1 MALGKALTR
10 REETRREGIALLEPM
25 ASGNKE
31 ADSGLRQALLWLG
44 PQAGDEQYYDTWMQR
59 HPRTAKF
66 RITFANGAAVRR
78 AARATP
84 ISTAAIPPPRSSSLK
99 RFYRPTPDADALA
112 GMGYIAQRSGDYRA
126 ASQYLSRAADLG
138 GDASA
143 TRRQQAADALFYGQL
158 AQAQQAYKQGNISR
172 RWRSPRRW
180 RSRAGAG
187 RLGEAVPRR
196 CAAAQQRFAPGGA
209 NAALTVK

>member
-1 MALGKALTR
+1 
-10 REETRREGIALLEPM
+10 
-25 ASGNKE
+25 
-31 ADSGLRQALLWLG
+31 
-44 PQAGDEQYYDTWMQR
+44 MQR
-59 HPRTAKF
+59 HPRDSEVQNYF
-66 RITFANGAAVRR
+66 RERRSGQARGRGYANLNSGN
-78 AARATP
+78 
-84 ISTAAIPPPRSSSLK
+84 TAAAKQQFEEVLQTNPR
-99 RFYRPTPDADALA
+99 DADVLA

-158 AQAQQAYKQGNISR
+158 AQAQQAYKQGNIS
-172 RWRSPRRW
+172 PGAGAL
-180 RSRAGAG
+180 RAVGAAERGAG

-196 CAAAQQRFAPGGA
+196 CAAAQQRFAPVWR

>member
-1 MALGKALTR
+1 MRWRAWA
-10 REETRREGIALLEPM
+10 ISP
-25 ASGNKE
+25 S
-31 ADSGLRQALLWLG
+31 
-44 PQAGDEQYYDTWMQR
+44 
-59 HPRTAKF
+59 
-66 RITFANGAAVRR
+66 AA
-78 AARATP
+78 AT
-84 ISTAAIPPPRSSSLK
+84 TE
-99 RFYRPTPDADALA
+99 
-112 GMGYIAQRSGDYRA
+112 A

-158 AQAQQAYKQGNISR
+158 AQAQQAYKQGNISQGAGAL
-172 RWRSPRRW
+172 
-180 RSRAGAG
+180 RAVGAAERGAG